1 VATYRLLVVNHA
13 VEIGGAERA
22 LLGFLDCLDREEFEP
37 ALACPHPGPLTREA
51 ERRGLRVHL
60 GFPSPRLLK
69 VKRRSI
75 GKDRLAAIAYPY
87 DLARTAIGLAALVRR
102 EGYDLVYTNS
112 AKADIYGSL
121 AGRLA
126 GRPVV
131 WRLHD
136 ITSGDAFNRL
146 NLFLF
151 KTSAFLCADRVLAI
165 SEVVREALIDLGVKK
180 EKVSMVYNGIL
191 PVDTATAASRDK
203 VRAAWGVPPDAPLVG
218 MVGRLVD
225 WKGQDFFI
233 EAAAVVAA
241 GLPEVRF
248 MLVGDAIFGERSYVN
263 DLKALTAARGLEDRM
278 IFTGFVDDVEE
289 VIASIDLL
297 VHASVLPE
305 PFGLVIIEAMAQG
318 LPVVATR
325 GGGVGEIVDDGET
338 GILVPPRDA
347 AAMAAAI
354 STLLADPARA
364 RSMGEA
370 GRKAVADRFD
380 LRQKVR
386 EMEAEMTA
394 VLGEKG
400 AQR

>member
-1 VATYRLLVVNHA
+1 MATYRLLVVNHA

-22 LLGFLDCLDREEFEP
+22 LLGLLDCLDRDAFEP
-37 ALACPHPGPLTREA
+37 ALACPHPGPLTHEA
-51 ERRGLRVHL
+51 ERRGIRVHL
-60 GFPSPRLLK
+60 GFPSPRLLE

-75 GKDRLAAIAYPY
+75 GKDRLAAAAYPY
-87 DLARTAIGLAALVRR
+87 DMARTAAGLASLIRR
-102 EGYDLVYTNS
+102 EGYDLVLTNS

-136 ITSGDAFNRL
+136 IASGDAFSRF

-151 KTSAFLCADRVLAI
+151 KVSASLFADRVLAI
-165 SEVVREALIDLGVKK
+165 SEVVRKAMLDLGVK
-180 EKVSMVYNGIL
+180 EAKVSMVHNGIL
-191 PVDTATAASRDK
+191 VEETGAAMGRDE
-203 VRAAWGVPPDAPLVG
+203 VRAAWGVPVEAPLVG

-225 WKGQDFFI
+225 WKGPDYFI

-241 GLPEVRF
+241 GLPEARF
-248 MLVGDAIFGERSYVN
+248 MLVGDAIFGERSYVD
-263 DLKALTAARGLEDRM
+263 DLEALVRARGLEGRV
-278 IFTGFVDDVEE
+278 IFTGFRDDVEE
-289 VIASIDLL
+289 IIASMDLL

-305 PFGLVIIEAMAQG
+305 PFGLVIIEAMAQR

-338 GILVPPRDA
+338 GVLVPPRDA

-354 STLLADPARA
+354 SGLLADPARA
-364 RSMGEA
+364 KSMGEA
-370 GRKAVADRFD
+370 GRKAVAERFD
-380 LRQKVR
+380 LREKVR

-394 VLGEKG
+394 VLKKKG
-400 AQR
+400 VRR

>member
-1 VATYRLLVVNHA
+1 MATYRLLVVNHA

-22 LLGFLDCLDREEFEP
+22 LLGFLDCLDRDAFEP
-37 ALACPHPGPLTREA
+37 ALACPHPGPLTLEA
-51 ERRGLRVHL
+51 ERRGIRVHL
-60 GFPSPRLLK
+60 GFPSPRLLE
-69 VKRRSI
+69 VKRKSI
-75 GKDRLAAIAYPY
+75 GKDRLATAAYPY
-87 DLARTAIGLAALVRR
+87 DMARTAASLAALIRR
-102 EGYDLVYTNS
+102 EGYDLVLTNS

-136 ITSGDAFNRL
+136 IASGEAFNRL

-151 KTSAFLCADRVLAI
+151 RVSASLFADRVLAI
-165 SEVVREALIDLGVKK
+165 SEVVREALLDLGVK
-180 EKVSMVYNGIL
+180 EAKVSMVHNGIL
-191 PVDTATAASRDK
+191 VGEASASRSE
-203 VRAAWGVPPDAPLVG
+203 VRAAWGVPVEAPLVG

-225 WKGQDFFI
+225 WKGPDYFI
-233 EAAAVVAA
+233 EAAAMVAA
-241 GLPEVRF
+241 ELPEARF
-248 MLVGDAIFGERSYVN
+248 MLVGDAIFGERSYVD
-263 DLKALTAARGLEDRM
+263 DLEALARARGLEGRV
-278 IFTGFVDDVEE
+278 IFTGFRDDVEE
-289 VIASIDLL
+289 IIASMDLL

-364 RSMGEA
+364 KSMGEA
-370 GRKAVADRFD
+370 GKKAVAERFD
-380 LRQKVR
+380 LREKVR
-386 EMEAEMTA
+386 EMEAEMQA
-394 VLGEKG
+394 VLKEKG
-400 AQR
+400 ARK

>member
-1 VATYRLLVVNHA
+1 MATYRLLVVNHA

-22 LLGFLDCLDREEFEP
+22 LLGFLDCLDRDTFEP
-37 ALACPHPGPLTREA
+37 ALACPHPGPLTLEA
-51 ERRGLRVHL
+51 ERRGIRVHL
-60 GFPSPRLLK
+60 GFPSPRLLE

-75 GKDRLAAIAYPY
+75 GKDRLAAAAYPW
-87 DLARTAIGLAALVRR
+87 DMARTATSLAALIRR
-102 EGYDLVYTNS
+102 EDYDLVLTNS

-136 ITSGDAFNRL
+136 IASSDAFNRF

-151 KTSAFLCADRVLAI
+151 RVSASLFTDRVLAI
-165 SEVVREALIDLGVKK
+165 SEVVKEALLDLGVK
-180 EKVSMVYNGIL
+180 EAKVSMVHNGIL
-191 PVDTATAASRDK
+191 PVNPAAAAGRDE
-203 VRAAWGVPPDAPLVG
+203 VRAAWGVPTDAPLVG

-225 WKGQDFFI
+225 WKGPDYFI
-233 EAAAVVAA
+233 EAAALVAA
-241 GLPEVRF
+241 SLPEVRF
-248 MLVGDAIFGERSYVN
+248 MLVGDAIFGESSYVD
-263 DLKALTAARGLEDRM
+263 DLKSLVRARGLEDRV

-289 VIASIDLL
+289 VIASMDLL

-325 GGGVGEIVDDGET
+325 GGGVGEIVDDGRT

-347 AAMAAAI
+347 GAMAEAI
-354 STLLADPARA
+354 STLLADPAQAKR
-364 RSMGEA
+364 MGEA
-370 GRKAVADRFD
+370 GEKAVADRFD
-380 LRQKVR
+380 LREKVR
-386 EMEAEMTA
+386 EMEAEMEA
-394 VLGEKG
+394 VLAEKG
-400 AQR
+400 AR

>member
-1 VATYRLLVVNHA
+1 MSVYRILIVNHA

-22 LLGFLDCLDREEFEP
+22 LLGMLDCLDRNAFEP
-37 ALACPHPGPLTREA
+37 ALACPHTGPLTEEA
-51 ERRGLRVHL
+51 ASRGMRVHL
-60 GFPSPRLLK
+60 GYPAPRLLE

-75 GKDRLAAIAYPY
+75 GKDRLAAVAYPW
-87 DLARTAIGLAALVRR
+87 DMARTVASLATLIRR
-102 EGYDLVYTNS
+102 EGYDLVFTNS

-136 ITSGDAFNRL
+136 IASGDAFSRF
-146 NLFLF
+146 NLLLF
-151 KTSAFLCADRVLAI
+151 RFSASLLADRVLAI
-165 SEVVREALIDLGVKK
+165 SEVVKDALVSLGVK
-180 EKVSMVYNGIL
+180 ESKVSMVHNGIL
-191 PVDTATAASRDK
+191 MGDKKADLSRDE
-203 VRAAWGVPPDAPLVG
+203 VRASWGVPPHAPLVG

-225 WKGQDFFI
+225 WKGPDYFI
-233 EAAAVVAA
+233 AAAAAVAA
-241 GLPEVRF
+241 GLPETRF
-248 MLVGDAIFGERSYVN
+248 MLVGDAVFGEKSYVD
-263 DLKALTAARGLEDRM
+263 DLKAMVEAHGLHDKVV
-278 IFTGFVDDVEE
+278 FTGFRDDVGE
-289 VIASIDLL
+289 IMASMDLL

-347 AAMAAAI
+347 GAMAEAI
-354 STLLADPARA
+354 SMLLADPARA
-364 RSMGEA
+364 KSMGEA
-370 GRKAVADRFD
+370 GRRTVAERFD
-380 LRQKVR
+380 LRDKVK

-394 VLGEKG
+394 VLQARG
-400 AQR
+400 ARI